1 MGESAIGEKAAITQ
15 ADARR
20 SELNF
25 SAGKRLYRNGTNVA
39 INGYAGVKFH
49 GTQCAHEAQD
59 RQRTGAL
66 LLRPEAGDPRASV
79 RQHLQ
84 RAQAQAILAAAQVIP
99 AHARAVTYLGDN
111 PLPPTRSI
119 RR

>member
-1 MGESAIGEKAAITQ
+1 MGESATGKKSAITQ

-49 GTQCAHEAQD
+49 GTQCAQEAQD
-59 RQRTGAL
+59 RQRTGRCYYSRRL
-66 LLRPEAGDPRASV
+66 VIPEAVFANICSAHKLRRFSPRP
-79 RQHLQ
+79 R
-84 RAQAQAILAAAQVIP
+84 
-99 AHARAVTYLGDN
+99 
-111 PLPPTRSI
+111 
-119 RR
+119 